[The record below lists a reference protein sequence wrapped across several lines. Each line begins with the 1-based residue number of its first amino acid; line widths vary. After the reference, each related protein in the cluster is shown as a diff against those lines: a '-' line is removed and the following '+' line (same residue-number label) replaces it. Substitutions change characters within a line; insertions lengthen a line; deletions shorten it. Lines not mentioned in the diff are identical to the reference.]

1 MGKKGPMPER
11 SDLRIRR
18 NKPEGGEVSKGVA
31 MGFAGW
37 PSPGEWDSSVIRF
50 YNSFKNSGIVSY
62 YEATDVE
69 MIWQACDELNVH
81 RNDSKRS
88 AMRFDVLMKHLSAFG
103 ATEDGRRRMR
113 IELEA
118 PATGTE
124 MDPEL
129 ALAEEFMNNPIIT
142 GG

>member
-18 NKPEGGEVSKGVA
+18 NKPDGVGVSKGTA
-31 MGFAGW
+31 IGFVGW
-37 PSPGEWDSSVIRF
+37 PRPGDWDPSVIRF
-50 YNSFKNSGIVSY
+50 YNSFKNSGIVDY

-81 RNDSKRS
+81 RNEGKRS

-113 IELEA
+113 IELES
-118 PATGTE
+118 PVTGSE
-124 MDPEL
+124 MDSEF